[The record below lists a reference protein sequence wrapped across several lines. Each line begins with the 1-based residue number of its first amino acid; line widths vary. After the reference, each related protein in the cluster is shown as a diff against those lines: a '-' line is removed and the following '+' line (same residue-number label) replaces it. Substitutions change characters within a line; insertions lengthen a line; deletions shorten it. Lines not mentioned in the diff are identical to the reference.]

1 MCYQGLRVLSL
12 KVKEIVC
19 EKKETTYKEVAEAL
33 VQDLNLKDIEMV
45 FIEELLKFIKGFLG
59 ERWTKCEEKGIWC
72 FKCIDCCWC
81 FEEKRETCC

>member
-59 ERWTKCEEKGIWC
+59 ER
-72 FKCIDCCWC
+72 
-81 FEEKRETCC
+81 